1 MHFLSRYKR
10 RQSAFTHSCALCM
23 LPASAGLTSKCAT
36 VERYNPVDGTW
47 SVCAHMLSP
56 RENAGCAVY
65 LGHIYVGGGRDEL
78 NLELCAIE
86 RLSPETM
93 RWTPVKRMRNKR
105 DNVSHSDGVRPH
117 C

>member
-1 MHFLSRYKR
+1 MSK
-10 RQSAFTHSCALCM
+10 
-23 LPASAGLTSKCAT
+23 LTANLTATCAT
-36 VERYNPVDGTW
+36 VERYDPVDATW

-56 RENAGCAVY
+56 RQNAGCAVY
-65 LGHIYVGGGRDEL
+65 LGHIYVSGGRDEL

-86 RLSPETM
+86 RLDPESM

-105 DNVSHSDGVRPH
+105 DNVSHSGGVRPQ